1 MTMDTMHDMK
11 NTARRSMPWMARFG
25 YVAKGVVYVL
35 VGVLAAMAAWGS
47 RSDTPGTSDA
57 LRTLLGQPFGQI
69 LVGLVALGLLG
80 YAIWR
85 AMEAIR
91 NPEHRGVAHR
101 ARYALSA
108 VVNLALVGTA
118 AAMAMGASKSGGGE
132 GSVQSGT
139 STLMS
144 QPFGQFLVGALGI
157 GLVIAG
163 LVHFYQVFAAKF
175 MNRLKTHEMGYKER
189 LFAKRMGQWGYG
201 ARGVVFSIIGGFML
215 WAAWTANPNQARGL
229 EGALTTLREQAYGP
243 WLLGLTA
250 VGLAAYGVSQWVQA
264 RYRRIPVMA

>member
-1 MTMDTMHDMK
+1 MTMDTMNDVK
-11 NTARRSMPWMARFG
+11 DTARRSMPWMARFG

-35 VGVLAAMAAWGS
+35 VGVLAAMAAFGN
-47 RSDTPGTSDA
+47 RSDTPGTGDA
-57 LRTLLGQPFGQI
+57 FRTMLGQPFGQV

-85 AMEAIR
+85 ATEAIR
-91 NPEHRGVAHR
+91 NPEHRGMAHR
-101 ARYALSA
+101 ARYMLSA

-118 AAMAMGASKSGGGE
+118 AAMLVGASQGSGGE
-132 GSVQSGT
+132 GSVQNGT

-144 QPFGQFLVGALGI
+144 QPFGQFLVGALGV

-175 MNRLKTHEMGYKER
+175 MQRLKTQEMGHKQR

-215 WAAWTANPNQARGL
+215 WAAWTANPSQARGL
-229 EGALTTLREQAYGP
+229 EGALSVLREQAYGP
-243 WLLGLTA
+243 WLLGLMA
-250 VGLAAYGVSQWVQA
+250 VGLAAYGASQWVQA